1 MIPDVDGYTAAT
13 TVFSFISDYLQYDNV
28 LYIIQEDLVKAHGIT
43 EEVIRK
49 VKNNGIKL
57 LITPDSSS
65 NDFEQQVE
73 LYEMGCKF
81 IALDHHKFDS
91 KGVPQTSIVINNQD
105 GSVKN
110 TEASGCFVTY
120 KFCHY
125 VAEQEGIDLG
135 YNYLD
140 LVNISNISD
149 MRDMSNLENRYI
161 YNIGK
166 RVENITN
173 KLIKS
178 FIDDLKIKK
187 ILTIENVNFGIAN
200 KINAIIRNGS
210 IDEKEALF
218 ESLIGSYETVTY
230 KYKGKTMEQSI
241 QDSILRIANRLRNSQ
256 KNLIKKCLDKGI
268 KTYTNENDKLVIID
282 GTYIDSKITGLLA
295 NKLMREYNRPIMIL
309 KEFEGN
315 LRGSCRGYT
324 LDSFNNLC
332 KESNLFN
339 SVEGHDNS
347 FGCNILKD
355 NLEKFISYANEKLR
369 DIEFDDSIEIDYVYD
384 KNIPLE
390 DVIDIAALSELWS
403 NQIPSPKLLIRDII
417 INTKDISKRGINL
430 SFKIDKIQFRK
441 DYCSKVFYEDL
452 IKLEEN
458 QDMDK
463 DLKIDI
469 LCEVKTWESGLGYIN
484 IIEAESEVLDE

>member
-28 LYIIQEDLVKAHGIT
+28 LYIIQEDSVKAHGIT

-65 NDFEQQVE
+65 NDFEQQLE
-73 LYEMGCKF
+73 LCEMGCKF

-91 KGVPQTSIVINNQD
+91 NDVPETSIVINNQD

-110 TEASGCFVTY
+110 TDASGCFVTY

-161 YNIGK
+161 
-166 RVENITN
+166 
-173 KLIKS
+173 S
-178 FIDDLKIKK
+178 
-187 ILTIENVNFGIAN
+187 N

-256 KNLIKKCLDKGI
+256 KNLIKKCLDKGV

-282 GTYIDSKITGLLA
+282 GTNMDSKITGLLA

-355 NLEKFISYANEKLR
+355 NLEKFISYANEKLS

-384 KNIPLE
+384 KSIPLE

-403 NQIPSPKLLIRDII
+403 NQIPSPKLLVRDIT

-430 SFKIDKIQFRK
+430 I
-441 DYCSKVFYEDL
+441 
-452 IKLEEN
+452 
-458 QDMDK
+458 
-463 DLKIDI
+463 
-469 LCEVKTWESGLGYIN
+469 
-484 IIEAESEVLDE
+484 